1 MYLYKKS
8 YQYDVNGEYWYIVL
22 GTDWK
27 VLGTDL

>member
-8 YQYDVNGEYWYIVL
+8 YDVNGEYWYIVL